1 MGDFADG
8 KLLYLSKQNIKGA
21 RVLTLPIKIIR
32 NNTTIIRLNNNANY
46 NEFSKE
52 GSKTLEHVP
61 EISRAYT
68 NPEPPVHKNFEEK
81 IIKLNGIAFQNIKE
95 TKKKKPLSIYKR
107 KIVND
112 KYPQFSNHN
121 AVNKNSTCAITE
133 DTSFVLKTF
142 PSDVKQEGDEEF
154 TFRSDKEKEEEFALF
169 KRKSQILRPRCVFD
183 FRRNKELN
191 KENNSSNKEREI
203 LFSPVK
209 SNLSEE
215 YLKCIRGK
223 NKHNK
228 YDISFDFWKRKKSDI
243 TI

>member
-1 MGDFADG
+1 MD
-8 KLLYLSKQNIKGA
+8 
-21 RVLTLPIKIIR
+21 
-32 NNTTIIRLNNNANY
+32 
-46 NEFSKE
+46 
-52 GSKTLEHVP
+52 
-61 EISRAYT
+61 
-68 NPEPPVHKNFEEK
+68 
-81 IIKLNGIAFQNIKE
+81 
-95 TKKKKPLSIYKR
+95 
-107 KIVND
+107 
-112 KYPQFSNHN
+112 
-121 AVNKNSTCAITE
+121 
-133 DTSFVLKTF
+133 
-142 PSDVKQEGDEEF
+142 
-154 TFRSDKEKEEEFALF
+154 FRSEVF
-169 KRKSQILRPRCVFD
+169 KRKSQNLRPRCVFD

>member
-8 KLLYLSKQNIKGA
+8 KFLYLSKQNIKGS
-21 RVLTLPIKIIR
+21 RVITLPIKIIR
-32 NNTTIIRLNNNANY
+32 NNTTIIKLNNNANY

-52 GSKTLEHVP
+52 GNKTLEHDP
-61 EISRAYT
+61 QISRAFT
-68 NPEPPVHKNFEEK
+68 NPEPTFHKNFEEK
-81 IIKLNGIAFQNIKE
+81 IIKLNGIVFQNIKQ
-95 TKKKKPLSIYKR
+95 TKTKKPLSIYKR

-121 AVNKNSTCAITE
+121 AVNKSSTCATTE
-133 DTSFVLKTF
+133 NTSFILKTS
-142 PSDVKQEGDEEF
+142 PSYVKQEEDEF

-183 FRRNKELN
+183 FRRNKEIN
-191 KENNSSNKEREI
+191 KENNNSNKEREI

-215 YLKCIRGK
+215 YIKCIRGK
-223 NKHNK
+223 NNHNK
-228 YDISFDFWKRKKSDI
+228 YDISFDFLKRRKSDI